1 MRCPNCHTE
10 PADQALFCHACA
22 AALESTPPPARTR
35 PQPSKR
41 SRADLMA
48 VLVAAVLLVGACGVG
63 VVLILRAVAPDE
75 DRVSVSSAQAEADV
89 AWFGS
94 AAEALVAR
102 LQRDG
107 TGDWV
112 YEVSEEGE
120 DLVVYIA
127 GPRTGEWV
135 SRYTVERAGSGS
147 WSVTGV
153 TSLAAGGI
161 GEVGAEE
168 AERVVSA
175 FLIAV
180 SEDRAPD
187 AQALAVDPFRSDPAS
202 AWVSAGGLT
211 SFEVAGWVGGNDGA
225 FWVQTSQV
233 WYGSPENWEYWVV
246 PTGAGMRIAGVQAF

>member
-1 MRCPNCHTE
+1 MRCPNCDTE
-10 PADQALFCHACA
+10 ATDQALFCHACA
-22 AALESTPPPARTR
+22 TALEGTPPPAPARR
-35 PQPSKR
+35 QPSKR
-41 SRADLMA
+41 NRTGLMA
-48 VLVAAVLLVGACGVG
+48 ALVGAVLLLGACGVG
-63 VVLILRAVAPDE
+63 AVLALRAVSPDE
-75 DRVSVSSAQAEADV
+75 DRVSVSSAPAEADV
-89 AWFGS
+89 AGFGS

-112 YEVSEEGE
+112 YEVSEEDE
-120 DLVVYIA
+120 DLVVYVA
-127 GPRTGEWV
+127 GPRTSEWV

-175 FLIAV
+175 FLTAV
-180 SEDRAPD
+180 SEDRGPD

-202 AWVSAGGLT
+202 EWVSTGGLT